1 MIFDIL
7 SGLEYKSGHWKENA
21 ANVCLIIN
29 NNNGLFFLQTKK
41 KTPILYIYKKA
52 FFSFFTV
59 NGIMVQNCMFLT

>member
-29 NNNGLFFLQTKK
+29 NNGLFFFADQKK
-41 KTPILYIYKKA
+41 NTY
-52 FFSFFTV
+52 TV
-59 NGIMVQNCMFLT
+59 YL